1 MVFQMKLIKYEMN
14 LNSETN
20 INNMY
25 TYLQIGS
32 DPTPYYLGSKTI
44 TQVIN
49 YVTSILIN
57 TKNKAYHA
65 HVRYFKTKKTFSCY
79 LTIKNVNLVIF
90 TIGKKYPVLKLNESE
105 CLDLIKQTLQIN
117 YVPEPKVM
125 VFNTSDELYT
135 KLNS

>member
-1 MVFQMKLIKYEMN
+1 
-14 LNSETN
+14 
-20 INNMY
+20 MY

-49 YVTSILIN
+49 YVTSILIS
-57 TKNKAYHA
+57 TKSKAYHA
-65 HVRYFKTKKTFSCY
+65 HVRYFKTKKTFNCY

-90 TIGKKYPVLKLNESE
+90 TIGKKYHVLKLNESE